1 MTFPPTE
8 FLDRRRSEGQSR
20 KKMRTEGSHGGQR
33 SEAMAANTR
42 SFDRKDLSIERSG
55 RSKERPLV
63 QEERPLMEKWRTKAA
78 IMVDR

>member
-55 RSKERPLV
+55 RLG
-63 QEERPLMEKWRTKAA
+63 
-78 IMVDR
+78 